1 MLPAFVG
8 SIGGVLLSLTAGF
21 VGRTLAALGLSLIT
35 YYGVA
40 KALEFLKGLILRS
53 LSGLPVEIVQ
63 LLGLMK
69 VGTALTIIF
78 SCMFAS
84 MLLNGLSSDTF
95 KKLIIT

>member
-84 MLLNGLSSDTF
+84 MLLNGLSAILSR
-95 KKLIIT
+95 KLIIT

>member
-35 YYGVA
+35 YYGVS
-40 KALEFLKGLILRS
+40 KALNFLKDMIISS
-53 LSGLPVEIVQ
+53 LSGLPGEVVQ
-63 LLGLMK
+63 LLGLAK
-69 VGTALTIIF
+69 VGTALTILF

-84 MLLNGLSSDTF
+84 MLLNGLNSDSF